1 MEFIEVLMIRFCSMS
16 GQNRAVVVLFVCYGE
31 VLRSGEFE
39 LLTSFKYYYDLC
51 ELLRMLKWLKL
62 IRNM

>member
-16 GQNRAVVVLFVCYGE
+16 GQNRAVVVLSVCYGE

-39 LLTSFKYYYDLC
+39 LLTSFKYYYDLR

-62 IRNM
+62 IGNM